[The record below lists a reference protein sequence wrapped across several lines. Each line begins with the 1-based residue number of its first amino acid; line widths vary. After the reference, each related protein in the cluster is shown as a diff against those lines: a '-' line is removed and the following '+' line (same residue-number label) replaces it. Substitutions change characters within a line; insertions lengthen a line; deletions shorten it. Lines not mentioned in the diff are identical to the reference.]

1 MRDTVQSTVRASVFA
16 SRSCRPPRH
25 ILQQKMT
32 LGQQHS
38 KGELGG
44 VGFSIDDLIDGT
56 KDALAGIVE
65 PFRVHDMRPVPIEP
79 CAVTGG
85 QGTVSLALNRRRFN
99 GDLSLGLHEL
109 PFSRGLR
116 SSCRR

>member
-1 MRDTVQSTVRASVFA
+1 
-16 SRSCRPPRH
+16 
-25 ILQQKMT
+25 MT

-79 CAVTGG
+79 CAVTGAG
-85 QGTVSLALNRRRFN
+85 HCKPRPEQEKVQR
-99 GDLSLGLHEL
+99 
-109 PFSRGLR
+109 
-116 SSCRR
+116 